1 MGLISRV
8 SSRTYRK
15 PETELFSKKW
25 PFPRSPN
32 PECQRA
38 SPKSDPDSPNRLPK
52 SKKPRSL
59 PRSNPW
65 SNNEKSS
72 PKPEPT
78 PPNTPPKLKL
88 SSTTPK
94 PPRPPATTLLK
105 VKRNSLWSSEFVV
118 STNCLQ
124 NQRRPFNS
132 C

>member
-38 SPKSDPDSPNRLPK
+38 SPKSDPDSPNRPPK

-65 SNNEKSS
+65 SNNERSS

-78 PPNTPPKLKL
+78 PPNTPPKPKL
-88 SSTTPK
+88 SST
-94 PPRPPATTLLK
+94 
-105 VKRNSLWSSEFVV
+105 EFEV

-132 C
+132 SDSDKSVTL

>member
-25 PFPRSPN
+25 PFPKSPN

-38 SPKSDPDSPNRLPK
+38 SPKSDPDSPNRPPK

-65 SNNEKSS
+65 SNNERSS
-72 PKPEPT
+72 
-78 PPNTPPKLKL
+78 
-88 SSTTPK
+88 PK
-94 PPRPPATTLLK
+94 PPRPPVTTLLK
-105 VKRNSLWSSEFVV
+105 VKRNSLWSSEFEV

-132 C
+132 SDSDKSVTLASFD